1 MHEHTRTQL
10 DQLKG
15 QIQGFKSWTIRSD
28 LQKMWRNC
36 EMVYQQLDGESVRCR
51 RLNSVTADYCTIKSQ
66 LDAMIVT
73 LEKRMTW
80 AQFL

>member
-1 MHEHTRTQL
+1 MHEHTRTHL
-10 DQLKG
+10 E
-15 QIQGFKSWTIRSD
+15 QIKRQIHGFNKFAIRRD
-28 LQKMWRNC
+28 LHKMWKNC
-36 EMVYQQLDGESVRCR
+36 ESVYQQLDRESVRCR

-66 LDAMIVT
+66 LDDMIKT